1 MTVKPDVKYTPE
13 EYLKMEREALY
24 KSEYFDGEIFAMSG
38 ASRKHNLITLNVSS
52 GLHQQLRKKKC
63 EAYTNDMRIK
73 ISSTGLYTYPDI
85 AVVCSLPQ
93 FDDAFSDTL
102 LNPDVIVEVLSPS
115 TEAYDRG
122 AKFRNY
128 RSVPSLSEYL
138 MIHQDT
144 CHVEHFV
151 RQPNGAWL
159 FQEYLTSDDVLKIE
173 AIGCELKLDDI
184 YEKVDLATYENM
196 PVNR

>member
-1 MTVKPDVKYTPE
+1 MKPDVKYTPE
-13 EYLKMEREALY
+13 EYLKMEREAVY
-24 KSEYFDGEIFAMSG
+24 KSEYFKGEIFAISG

-63 EAYTNDMRIK
+63 EAYANDMRVK
-73 ISSTGLYTYPDI
+73 VSSTGLYTYPDI
-85 AVVCSLPQ
+85 AVVCSPPQ

-102 LNPDVIVEVLSPS
+102 LNPDVIIEVLSPS

-128 RSVPSLSEYL
+128 RSVSSLSEYL
-138 MIHQDT
+138 LIHQDT

-151 RQPNGAWL
+151 RRPDGTWL
-159 FQEYLTSDDVLKIE
+159 FQEYLKSDDVLAIE